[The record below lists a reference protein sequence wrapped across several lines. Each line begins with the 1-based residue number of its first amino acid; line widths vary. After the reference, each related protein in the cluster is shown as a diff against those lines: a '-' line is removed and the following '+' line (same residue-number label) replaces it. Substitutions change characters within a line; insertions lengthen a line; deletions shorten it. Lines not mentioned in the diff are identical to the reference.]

1 MSSDPFNASA
11 IAIECNKLMAFTG
24 TSGGISA
31 SDIWFVVTASILI
44 AFALFVFGMVTDMYM
59 VNYQFKKAC
68 KLQGAEGDEA
78 MFELF
83 KFHMKIARG
92 KYIGA

>member
-11 IAIECNKLMAFTG
+11 IAIECNKLIAFTG
-24 TSGGISA
+24 RPGGISA
-31 SDIWFVVTASILI
+31 PDIWFIVTGSILI
-44 AFALFVFGMVTDMYM
+44 AFGLFVFGMVANMYM
-59 VNYQFKKAC
+59 VNYQFKNAC
-68 KLQGAEGDEA
+68 LLQGVEGDEA

-92 KYIGA
+92 KDIGA

>member
-1 MSSDPFNASA
+1 MSSDRFNASA

-24 TSGGISA
+24 SSGGISA
-31 SDIWFVVTASILI
+31 PDIWFIVPASILI
-44 AFALFVFGMVTDMYM
+44 AFTLFVFGMVTDMYM

-78 MFELF
+78 LLELF
-83 KFHMKIARG
+83 KFHMKTARG
-92 KYIGA
+92 NNIGA